1 MILFSTLYSCEHFIN
16 IKIKFPKVNRG
27 TLIKM
32 LLTVLNI
39 KETNETLLNI
49 NGNNGEKSLLT
60 ANSQKY

>member
-1 MILFSTLYSCEHFIN
+1 
-16 IKIKFPKVNRG
+16 
-27 TLIKM
+27 M